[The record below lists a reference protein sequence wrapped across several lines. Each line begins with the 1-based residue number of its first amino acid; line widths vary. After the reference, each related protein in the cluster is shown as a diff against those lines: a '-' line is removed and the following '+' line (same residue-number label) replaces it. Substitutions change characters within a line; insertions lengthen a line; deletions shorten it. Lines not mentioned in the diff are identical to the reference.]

1 MVSKTPSEV
10 PLDGPVAAAT
20 RAELVALGAAQTLD
34 GARALNLASVLD
46 DRAGI
51 QAGGVASTD
60 KQLGAVMESVRAVH
74 KPKGKT
80 KLELLRGGNSG
91 TAG

>member
-1 MVSKTPSEV
+1 MVGESPEMARG
-10 PLDGPVAAAT
+10 GPVARAT
-20 RAELVALGAAQTLD
+20 RAELDTLGALDTLD
-34 GARALNLASVLD
+34 GARALNLAAVLD

-60 KQLGAVMESVRAVH
+60 KQLGALMDSIRAAR

-80 KLELLRGGNSG
+80 TLELLRGGGSSA
-91 TAG
+91 AG